1 MEVDDRTETGQR
13 GGNSA
18 PLLAVHDLSVEIQ
31 SEDGIVHAVDR
42 VSWSVNRGQVLG
54 IVGESGSGKSVSCLS
69 LVGLLPEKRTTVTG
83 VAMFEGVD
91 LLACSERQ
99 LDSIRG
105 RQIAMIFQDPLTS
118 LHPLMSVGA
127 QLLEAV
133 KLHQKIPKAQARAL
147 AIEMLGRVGIPD
159 PAQRMKAYPHEL
171 SGGMRQRVMIAMA
184 LINDPAVLVADEATT
199 ALDVTTQAQILD
211 LLRDLCARA
220 NSAIVLITHDLGV
233 VAEVCDHVVVMYAG
247 RVAERGTVEEVL
259 ERPSHPYTWGLLGSM
274 PSVDAKAARA
284 RTIGGTP
291 PSLLSP
297 PAGCRFHPRCP
308 HAMDICREQV
318 PPMRPAPGGS
328 GAEAHATACHLDEAT
343 LREGADRASVL
354 TTVEW

>member
-1 MEVDDRTETGQR
+1 MEVDARTDSRQR
-13 GGNSA
+13 GDVSA
-18 PLLAVHDLSVEIQ
+18 PLLEVRELSVKIQ
-31 SEDGIVHAVDR
+31 SEDGVVDAVDR
-42 VSWSVNRGQVLG
+42 VSWSVNRGEVLG

-83 VAMFEGVD
+83 SAAFDGVD
-91 LLACSERQ
+91 LLECSEEQ

-105 RQIAMIFQDPLTS
+105 RRIAMIFQDPLTS

-127 QLLEAV
+127 QLLEAI
-133 KLHQKIPKAQARAL
+133 KLHQKIGKSEARAL
-147 AIEMLGRVGIPD
+147 AIEMLGRVGIPA
-159 PAQRMKAYPHEL
+159 PADRMKAYPHEL

-184 LINDPAVLVADEATT
+184 LINDPAVLIADEATT

-297 PAGCRFHPRCP
+297 PNGCRFHPRCP
-308 HAMDICREQV
+308 NAMDICRERI
-318 PPMRPAPGGS
+318 PPLRPAPD
-328 GAEAHATACHLDEAT
+328 GAGAHTTACHLEDVRI
-343 LREGADRASVL
+343 REGAERSSVL
-354 TTVEW
+354 STVQW

>member
-1 MEVDDRTETGQR
+1 MEVDHRTDSRQR
-13 GGNSA
+13 GGISA
-18 PLLAVHDLSVEIQ
+18 PLLEVRDLTVEIQ
-31 SEDGIVHAVDR
+31 SEDGVVHAVDH
-42 VSWSVNRGQVLG
+42 VSWSVNRGEVLG

-83 VAMFEGVD
+83 SAVFDGGD
-91 LLACSERQ
+91 LLKYSEQQ

-118 LHPLMSVGA
+118 LHPLMSVGT
-127 QLLEAV
+127 QLLEAI
-133 KLHQKIPKAQARAL
+133 KLHQKMAKSRAKAR

-159 PAQRMKAYPHEL
+159 PVERMKAYPHEL

-284 RTIGGTP
+284 RTIGGAP

-297 PAGCRFHPRCP
+297 PNGCRFHPRCP
-308 HAMDICREQV
+308 HAMEICREEM
-318 PPMRPAPGGS
+318 PPVRPAPGGALS
-328 GAEAHATACHLDEAT
+328 HTTACHLDEAQ
-343 LREGADRASVL
+343 LREGADRTSVL
-354 TTVEW
+354 NTVQW

>member
-1 MEVDDRTETGQR
+1 MEVDDRTDSRQR
-13 GGNSA
+13 GGIGA
-18 PLLAVHDLSVEIQ
+18 PLLEVRDLSVKIQ
-31 SEDGIVHAVDR
+31 SEDGVVHAVDH
-42 VSWSVNRGQVLG
+42 VSWSVNRGEVLG

-83 VAMFEGVD
+83 SAVFDGGD
-91 LLACSERQ
+91 LLTYSEQQ

-118 LHPLMSVGA
+118 LHPLMSVGT
-127 QLLEAV
+127 QLLEAI
-133 KLHQKIPKAQARAL
+133 KLHQKMGKTHARAR

-159 PAQRMKAYPHEL
+159 PVERMKAYPHEL

-284 RTIGGTP
+284 RTIGGAP

-297 PAGCRFHPRCP
+297 PNGCRFHPRCP
-308 HAMDICREQV
+308 HAMEVCREEM
-318 PPMRPAPGGS
+318 PPVRPAPGGALS
-328 GAEAHATACHLDEAT
+328 HTTACHLDEAQ
-343 LREGADRASVL
+343 LREGADRTSVL
-354 TTVEW
+354 NTVQW